1 MRAFVLFLATGAGA
15 GYAPFAPGTA
25 GATLGLVLAWTLFGP
40 LWELSPA
47 ICLLAFALA
56 FAVAIW
62 IAGRAESILSEH
74 DSGKIVID
82 EVLAMVATLF
92 GIPLTLPFIIAGFLA
107 FRALDVIKPFPAGWV
122 DRRMPGGAGVML
134 DDLVAALYANLALRV
149 MWYFL

>member
-25 GATLGLVLAWTLFGP
+25 GAALGLVLAWAFFAP

-56 FAVAIW
+56 FAAAIW